1 MDFELSPI
9 FIPEDLSNLKLP
21 TPELVTFYQSLDN
34 RVLWLDDEIG
44 DQLLEFSKYIII
56 WKMIERRFLSK
67 TESQL
72 RF

>member
-44 DQLLEFSKYIII
+44 DQLLEFSKYII
-56 WKMIERRFLSK
+56 
-67 TESQL
+67 
-72 RF
+72 